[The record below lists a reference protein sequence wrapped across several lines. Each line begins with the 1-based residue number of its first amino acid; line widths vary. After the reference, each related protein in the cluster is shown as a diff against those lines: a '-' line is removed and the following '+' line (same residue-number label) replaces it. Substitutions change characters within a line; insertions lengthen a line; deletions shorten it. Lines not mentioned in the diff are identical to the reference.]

1 MIKNEPYMKFMVR
14 ECVTP
19 SQSPSLCVTFF
30 RARCSRFMFRGLA
43 SGTFESR
50 ISKNDPALMLWKRN
64 GELNCLI
71 RNEIAVP
78 RSGREAK
85 VTALFQ
91 RNMISQP
98 RGPRFW
104 RGSEAARPPS
114 MFCRVVSEQALRCS
128 RPPRCLAAYG
138 FRCWTTKVRSHV
150 REVRQNDL
158 T

>member
-1 MIKNEPYMKFMVR
+1 MNNEPYMKFTVR
-14 ECVTP
+14 ECVTA
-19 SQSPSLCVTFF
+19 SQSPSLYVTFF

-43 SGTFESR
+43 SVTLKSR
-50 ISKNDPALMLWKRN
+50 LSKKWSSVELWKRN
-64 GELNCLI
+64 GELSCPI
-71 RNEIAVP
+71 GNEIAVP
-78 RSGREAK
+78 KSGREAM
-85 VTALFQ
+85 VTTLSQ

-104 RGSEAARPPS
+104 GSSEAARPPR
-114 MFCRVVSEQALRCS
+114 MFRRVVWEQALRCS

-138 FRCWTTKVRSHV
+138 FRCWTTKLRSHV